1 MVLVY
6 KSESTTKMDVFI
18 RTKSKKLEEAF
29 AYYIEE
35 KDDYQYYAA
44 IRKVNVFII
53 IYWERFY

>member
-6 KSESTTKMDVFI
+6 KSESTTQIDVFI

-53 IYWERFY
+53 IY